1 MGRERK
7 CPRSHS
13 RMRSFPLEKPT
24 SLTINKLL
32 LESRNE
38 LGYGVQVYLKGI
50 RSNMCR
56 HRPRDRRI
64 VGLQTLWN

>member
-7 CPRSHS
+7 SGATKIQKTSHF

-38 LGYGVQVYLKGI
+38 LGFGIQVYLKGI

-56 HRPRDRRI
+56 HRP
-64 VGLQTLWN
+64 

>member
-13 RMRSFPLEKPT
+13 RMRSFALEKPT
-24 SLTINKLL
+24 SRTINKLL

-38 LGYGVQVYLKGI
+38 LGFGIQVYLKGI
-50 RSNMCR
+50 RSNMYR
-56 HRPRDRRI
+56 HRDRRI